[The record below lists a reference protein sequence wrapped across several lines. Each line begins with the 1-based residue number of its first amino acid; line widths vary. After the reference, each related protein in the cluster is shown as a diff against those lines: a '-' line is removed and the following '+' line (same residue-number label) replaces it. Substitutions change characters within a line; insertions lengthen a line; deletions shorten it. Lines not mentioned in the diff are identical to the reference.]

1 MARNIYF
8 VIAYARFTN
17 DIITHTNFTALKDA
31 EQEARDYIK
40 YSNVGRVEV
49 LKNESMFEV
58 FGREEGDRRA
68 IKIKDGIVSTI
79 RL

>member
-8 VIAYARFTN
+8 VVAFARFTN
-17 DIITHTNFTALKDA
+17 DIITHSNFNTLRDA
-31 EQEARDYIK
+31 EKEARYFIK
-40 YSNVGRVEV
+40 HSNVGRVEV
-49 LKNESMFEV
+49 LKNESLFEV

-68 IKIKDGIVSTI
+68 IKIKDDVITTI

>member
-8 VIAYARFTN
+8 VVAYTRFTN
-17 DIITHTNFTALKDA
+17 DIITHSHFGTLKEA
-31 EQEARDYIK
+31 EKEARYFIK
-40 YSNVGRVEV
+40 HSNVGRVEV
-49 LKNESMFEV
+49 LKNESLFET

-68 IKIKDGIVSTI
+68 IKIKNGIVSTI